1 MVHLPSMN
9 SQTLLNRAQRFV
21 NHLVYT
27 LQKKV
32 RCLLLLL
39 FFVGCSRRR
48 SQPRISIYAQDNTL
62 SGDYR
67 FEGVGWCIATV
78 SSKTILRAAAA
89 HGGLVVCVVEL
100 ASLRQFLARQKL
112 C

>member
-48 SQPRISIYAQDNTL
+48 SRPRISIYAQDDTL
-62 SGDYR
+62 SINYHFG
-67 FEGVGWCIATV
+67 GVGWCIAAV
-78 SSKTILRAAAA
+78 ASKNILRRAAA
-89 HGGLVVCVVEL
+89 HGGWLCVWWNF
-100 ASLRQFLARQKL
+100 ASLRQLLARQKL